1 MASRKAITV
10 ISKILEHTVAKPIPE
25 DSLEMWQTVL
35 APLSDDLAM
44 AAAMRVARTARKCF
58 AVAPGAIYRS
68 ALEIIREDSPN
79 PGAAW
84 AMLNAALEEVDAGEG
99 WGDFQALPVVI
110 QEAAKQVGVPGLL
123 GGNHM
128 MADRARFLEF
138 YDVITERAA
147 KAQLAL
153 PAVHLEALP
162 EENNV
167 A

>member
-1 MASRKAITV
+1 MASRKAILV
-10 ISKILEHTVAKPIPE
+10 ISKILEHTTTKPIPE
-25 DSLEMWQTVL
+25 ASLEMWSQIL
-35 APLSDDLAM
+35 EPLSDDLAVTS
-44 AAAMRVARTARKCF
+44 ALRVARTERKCF
-58 AVAPGAIYRS
+58 AVAPGAIYQT

-84 AMLNAALEEVDAGEG
+84 AMLNAALEEVDAGAG

-110 QEAAKQVGVPGLL
+110 QTAAKQVGVPGLL

-138 YDVITERAA
+138 YDVITARSAEAL
-147 KAQLAL
+147 LAL
-153 PAVHLEALP
+153 PVSTQEALSD
-162 EENNV
+162 EHNV

>member
-1 MASRKAITV
+1 MASKKAILV
-10 ISKILEHTVAKPIPE
+10 ISKVLELTTTQPILE
-25 DSLEMWQTVL
+25 DSLEMWVKVL
-35 APLSDDLAM
+35 EPLSDELVM
-44 AAAMRVARTARKCF
+44 KAAMRVVRTVRKCF
-58 AVAPGAIYRS
+58 AVAPGAIYQT
-68 ALEIIREDSPN
+68 ALEIIREDLPA

-84 AMLNAALEEVDAGEG
+84 AMLNAALEKVDAGEG

-110 QEAAKQVGVPGLL
+110 QTAAKQVGIPGLM
-123 GGNHM
+123 GGMHV

-153 PAVHLEALP
+153 PASTREVLSEAQ
-162 EENNV
+162 NV

>member
-1 MASRKAITV
+1 MASKKAILV
-10 ISKILEHTVAKPIPE
+10 ISKILEHTTTKPIPE
-25 DSLEMWQTVL
+25 ASLEMWSQIL
-35 APLSDDLAM
+35 EPLSDDLAVTS
-44 AAAMRVARTARKCF
+44 ALRVARTERKCF
-58 AVAPGAIYRS
+58 AVAPGAIYQT

-84 AMLNAALEEVDAGEG
+84 AMLNAALEEVDAGAG

-110 QEAAKQVGVPGLL
+110 QTAAKQVRVPGLL

-138 YDVITERAA
+138 YDVITARSAEAL
-147 KAQLAL
+147 LAL
-153 PAVHLEALP
+153 PVSTQEALS